1 MKALGIAVFSLGTM
15 LALLAWSWVMVPT
28 ELADAADA
36 VRELRLTRLAAAAL
50 AGAALATA
58 GCVVQGLFR
67 NALASPSVIGIS
79 SGALLGAQLALLFG
93 YLGEWPVALG
103 ACAGAGFSLLL
114 LLWLSRGLGSNAV
127 LLIGVMLATGL
138 GAIGALVTALSL
150 GGWELGRA
158 MVALGLGS
166 LDGVGIARIVV
177 ALPLIAV
184 GWFGAWLW
192 RKEFDILLTGEQE
205 AATLGVHVAQLQR
218 WAVIWAALL
227 TAGAVTLA
235 GGLAFVGL
243 VVPHVLRLFCGY
255 SHKYL
260 LPLAALGGGAF
271 TMGCDMLTTF
281 APAGHALP
289 TGVVTALIGAP
300 CFMWLLRRQSAEVL

>member
-1 MKALGIAVFSLGTM
+1 M
-15 LALLAWSWVMVPT
+15 
-28 ELADAADA
+28 
-36 VRELRLTRLAAAAL
+36 
-50 AGAALATA
+50 AG
-58 GCVVQGLFR
+58 G
-67 NALASPSVIGIS
+67 
-79 SGALLGAQLALLFG
+79 
-93 YLGEWPVALG
+93 LG
-103 ACAGAGFSLLL
+103 ACWCWFSLLL

-138 GAIGALVTALSL
+138 APLAHWLPLLSL

-177 ALPLIAV
+177 AALIAV
-184 GWFGAWLW
+184 VWFGAWLW